1 MHLTLLL
8 CSMKLPLRKSS
19 RIFSLIQVGKT
30 CNELVKFMKMN
41 ENECFHRQDHRFLEL
56 SYSNI
61 QISMSSNW
69 WFVHMTSTMWVF
81 NILHRR
87 SSTPIRWIFR
97 SLAILA
103 IGSPWHKSKL
113 QNHQLFLLLLLVITI
128 VPWPELGGTA
138 GGEWPNRWGALSQA
152 VEQVYCGW
160 VFQRRHPGSTLEDGK
175 VFRWWCTRR
184 SRDFL
189 ISQFYCSNPG
199 RMDIYGS
206 MILCVFW
213 CTFAYVWALTTW
225 HGYIYYIYIL
235 QMIHIL

>member
-69 WFVHMTSTMWVF
+69 WFVHMTSTMSVF

-97 SLAILA
+97 SLAILS
-103 IGSPWHKSKL
+103 IGSPWHKEQTSKTPIV
-113 QNHQLFLLLLLVITI
+113 FVAVISYYYCSMTRS
-128 VPWPELGGTA
+128 LGGNSW
-138 GGEWPNRWGALSQA
+138 GENGQTSKFNRPWSRSIA
-152 VEQVYCGW
+152 V
-160 VFQRRHPGSTLEDGK
+160 GSFNGVIPEAPWRAQGEDGK

-184 SRDFL
+184 SHFL
-189 ISQFYCSNPG
+189 NKSV
-199 RMDIYGS
+199 
-206 MILCVFW
+206 L
-213 CTFAYVWALTTW
+213 L
-225 HGYIYYIYIL
+225 
-235 QMIHIL
+235 

>member
-30 CNELVKFMKMN
+30 CNELVKFMTMN

-138 GGEWPNRWGALSQA
+138 GGEWPNFKIQHSGTGWQGMLNSPAWMGGIVSGCGAGLLRLGLSTASSRKHLGGWQGF
-152 VEQVYCGW
+152 QVMMY
-160 VFQRRHPGSTLEDGK
+160 T
-175 VFRWWCTRR
+175 
-184 SRDFL
+184 
-189 ISQFYCSNPG
+189 
-199 RMDIYGS
+199 
-206 MILCVFW
+206 
-213 CTFAYVWALTTW
+213 
-225 HGYIYYIYIL
+225 
-235 QMIHIL
+235 